1 MELFTQLAEW
11 SLTEGYKANI
21 RRGES
26 GNFMGPGTR
35 NAKTTGDGITRASRG
50 PLLLEG
56 LIGSRQFFNSDQSYG
71 GLGDAATNGVG
82 SLFNIRQLLAYIG
95 AGQVCY
101 NGAELATIIASS
113 TPSFLAKTGDDY
125 IAGPDKGPFQW
136 GHAQP
141 GAPIIYAKSSP
152 SAGKPA
158 MSGAVVIYTW
168 RISAITGQVSL
179 ASLPS
184 NVVVLSDQTVIAQVG
199 LVDLNGQ
206 THWGFGGPKVGFID
220 LGVGYQFPTSLDGE
234 VAEATLAYTRAVA
247 GASIG
252 DGTNTVDVTEADPDL
267 QFTSADVG
275 RRIAF
280 STFDSWITQVNTA
293 QQVEVYDM
301 NDSGGTISGAATVTH
316 AIDGYTRAVELSWTN
331 LGLVGMPIVPDKAFP
346 PGSGQFAGAI
356 MDTLWLDDDGIIY
369 IGEPNQI
376 GSFPPKNAAFANG
389 PAVVYVRSGKVVVR
403 FGKNNVGALY
413 YVGGSPAIE
422 YQTIMEHQGLVLPQ
436 NAGLGF
442 NGRLLAW
449 FGKPTVVNG
458 IEPDFGY
465 ANDVLPDF
473 AGWNE
478 NQSVNKPIVARYDGI
493 GQYECWCF
501 GTTIMAKH
509 GPTGAWC
516 SPEDLSDVL
525 PGNIMDGVTVDHKL
539 YLSVKNDDELE
550 IWQYDAGSGSVMLVY
565 TAEKSRMSYSQD
577 ITLIMSEGSADNID
591 HPVII
596 EVVKNYDRENPIADP
611 IALADAKPVRT
622 GSQLFTPREPN
633 VIDAQQ
639 FGLKITAT
647 SIGGLV
653 EDDGSITEC
662 SLSRIAVFG
671 SEDEVLRR

>member
-1 MELFTQLAEW
+1 MELFTPLAEIT
-11 SLTEGYKANI
+11 LTEGYRSNI
-21 RRGES
+21 RRGEG

-35 NAKTTGDGITRASRG
+35 NAKTTGDGTTRASRG

-56 LIGSRQFFNSDQSYG
+56 LVGSRQFFNSDQSYA
-71 GLGDAATNGVG
+71 GLGSAVTNGVG
-82 SLFNIRQLLAYIG
+82 SVFNIRQLLAYVG

-125 IAGPDKGPFQW
+125 IAGADKGPFQW

-141 GAPIIYAKSSP
+141 SAPIIYAKSSP

-158 MSGAVVIYTW
+158 MSGAVVIYVW
-168 RISAITGQVSL
+168 RISKITGQVSL

-184 NVVVLSDQTVIAQVG
+184 NVVVLSNQTVIAQVG

-206 THWGFGGPKVGFID
+206 THWGFGGPKVGFAD

-234 VAEATLAYTRAVA
+234 VAESTLAYTRNAGNVTFTNASDTAVIA
-247 GASIG
+247 GG
-252 DGTNTVDVTEADPDL
+252 V
-267 QFTSADVG
+267 TSADVG
-275 RRIAF
+275 RRVSSA
-280 STFDSWITQVNTA
+280 SFDTWITEIVDGTHA
-293 QQVEVYDM
+293 KI
-301 NDSGGTISGAATVTH
+301 NDEPGATTTEAGTITH

-331 LGLVGMPIVPDKAFP
+331 LGLVGMPQVPDKAFP

-376 GSFPPKNAAFANG
+376 GSFPPRNAAFANG
-389 PAVVYVRSGKVVVR
+389 PAVVYIRSGKVVVR
-403 FGKNNVGALY
+403 FGKNNTGALY

-478 NQSVNKPIVARYDGI
+478 NQSTDKPIVVRYDGI

-501 GTTIMAKH
+501 GKVIMAKH

-516 SPEDLSDVL
+516 SPEDLTGKI
-525 PGNIMDGVTVDHKL
+525 PGNIMDGVTVNHKL
-539 YLSVKNDDELE
+539 YLSVKNGSGLD
-550 IWQYDAGSGSVMLVY
+550 IWQYDAGSGSVMLIY
-565 TAEKSRMSYSQD
+565 TAEKSRMSYGQD
-577 ITLIMSEGSADNID
+577 ITLIMVEGSADNID
-591 HPVII
+591 NPLIV
-596 EVVKNYDRENPIADP
+596 EVVKNYDQANPVADP
-611 IALADAKPVRT
+611 IPLVDAKPERT
-622 GSQLFTPREPN
+622 GDQVFTPREPN

-639 FGLKITAT
+639 FGLKITTT
-647 SIGGLV
+647 SIGGLE
-653 EDDGSITEC
+653 EDDGSVTDC
-662 SLSRIAVFG
+662 ALSRMAVFG